1 MYCKCKDNTSFKNS
15 YFLMIGQIYQCYWY
29 DNEHTIMQVIR
40 IMPWDPPVLVD
51 RADFLRC
58 FDYWE

>member
-1 MYCKCKDNTSFKNS
+1 MYCKCKDNTSFQNS
-15 YFLMIGQIYQCYWY
+15 YNFNVGEIYSCYWC
-29 DNEHTIMQVIR
+29 DDQHTEVCIAP
-40 IMPWDPPVLVD
+40 IMPWDVNIYVK